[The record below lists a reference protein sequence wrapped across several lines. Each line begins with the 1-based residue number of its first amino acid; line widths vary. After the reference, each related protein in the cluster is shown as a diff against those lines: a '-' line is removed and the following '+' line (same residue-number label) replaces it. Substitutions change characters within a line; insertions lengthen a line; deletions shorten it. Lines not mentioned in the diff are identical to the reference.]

1 MGSILCGLCLRI
13 YTPRSQT
20 VHYSYALDYNYVH
33 TFVMIGRERFQNSWP
48 QKTLPKNF
56 LNPQREIVRLSW
68 ARLPF
73 QVAADIA
80 GTGTGSIFSVARRE
94 ECRIAKCPINVKC
107 RTLNAVSW
115 YLSPINVFKG
125 AQLLEEHTVQY
136 SIDHQVLSCFRCIF
150 SLALF
155 VSLFFLLMLD
165 QNTVKA
171 LYFFVCFP

>member
-1 MGSILCGLCLRI
+1 MNVSRTPGHRKHYQKIFLTPNVKLCDCLGL
-13 YTPRSQT
+13 
-20 VHYSYALDYNYVH
+20 V
-33 TFVMIGRERFQNSWP
+33 
-48 QKTLPKNF
+48 F
-56 LNPQREIVRLSW
+56 L
-68 ARLPF
+68 F

-155 VSLFFLLMLD
+155 VSLFF
-165 QNTVKA
+165 
-171 LYFFVCFP
+171 Y